1 MRLQQQVFT
10 GGVYHLIKKGAGTY
24 ACNSRCLRVVYIL
37 SGFIHY
43 PPFACNSR
51 YLWVVYTG
59 VIVVAIL
66 TMAYNSRYLLVVYTH
81 LIFHRLQ
88 VPAYNSRYL
97 SVVYTQSHQPS
108 VYNMYENKNIFGFS
122 TRKFTIMSFFLVEC
136 PINFKISYIL

>member
-1 MRLQQQVFT
+1 MYIIILALFLNFIACNSRYLLV
-10 GGVYHLIKKGAGTY
+10 VYTENMLKFLTPC
-24 ACNSRCLRVVYIL
+24 ACNSRCLRVMYIL

-51 YLWVVYTG
+51 YLLMG
-59 VIVVAIL
+59 
-66 TMAYNSRYLLVVYTH
+66 YTH

-88 VPAYNSRYL
+88 VAAYNSRYL

-108 VYNMYENKNIFGFS
+108 VYNMYENQNIFGFS
-122 TRKFTIMSFFLVEC
+122 TRKSTIMPFFLVES